1 MSESAPTVAA
11 DPTAATDMAALLT
24 DVTPRDLVP
33 EALVVDRY
41 RVEGLL
47 GTGGMAHVVR
57 ATDLV
62 LDRDVAV
69 KLLRETTDA
78 EGDLDRFLAE
88 TRTLARLSHPGLV
101 TVLDGGTTV
110 SDRPYL
116 VMELVDGPPLSA
128 SLDTPLDPVRVAEIG
143 SQVAAALAYAH
154 TEGVVHRDVKPGNVL
169 LRDDGRVKLADFGIA
184 KLLGEN
190 SLHTRTG
197 TVLGSV
203 HYLAPEQVAFEEIT
217 PAVDVYALGLLML
230 RCLTGHHA
238 FEGPTIES
246 ALARLSA
253 DPEVP
258 ADLSSVWRELLTAM
272 TARVPADRPSAADVA
287 GHLAA
292 LSGARTTPRVLP
304 PLPAHS
310 TAAARAPRPFEA
322 TRGWLASA
330 RARVS
335 VSPLAVGAA
344 LLAVI
349 LFVAAASAG
358 DGAVSGE
365 PPVAQPV
372 SKSGPDPQGAVLPD
386 QPVTQVE
393 PQARTVVPV
402 ANVRPAVGSD
412 LQPKAKANKPKSDQG
427 KHRGKG
433 QGHGQAQ
440 GHGHGHG
447 HGKDN
452 PGKGNGKPGKNR

>member
-1 MSESAPTVAA
+1 MSESVPTVAA
-11 DPTAATDMAALLT
+11 DPTAATDMAALLA
-24 DVTPRDLVP
+24 DDTPRDLEP
-33 EALVVDRY
+33 AALVVDRY

-69 KLLRETTDA
+69 KLLRETTDS

-101 TVLDGGTTV
+101 TVLDGGSTA

-128 SLDTPLDPVRVAEIG
+128 SLDAPLDPVRVAEIG

-154 TEGVVHRDVKPGNVL
+154 TQGVVHRDVKPGNVL
-169 LRDDGRVKLADFGIA
+169 LRRDGRVKLADFGIA
-184 KLLGEN
+184 KLLGDH
-190 SLHTRTG
+190 SLHTKTG

-238 FEGPTIES
+238 FDGPTIES
-246 ALARLSA
+246 ALARLSV

-258 ADLSSVWRELLTAM
+258 ADLPSEWRELLTAM
-272 TARVPADRPSAADVA
+272 TARAPADRPSAADVA
-287 GHLAA
+287 GRLAA
-292 LSGARTTPRVLP
+292 LSGARTTPRVIP
-304 PLPAHS
+304 PLPAHP
-310 TAAARAPRPFEA
+310 TAAGRAPRPFEA
-322 TRGWLASA
+322 ARGLVAGA
-330 RARVS
+330 RSRIS
-335 VSPLAVGAA
+335 VSPLAVGAG
-344 LLAVI
+344 LLAII

-358 DGAVSGE
+358 DGAASGDS
-365 PPVAQPV
+365 PAAQQV
-372 SKSGPDPQGAVLPD
+372 SKSEPDAQADVLLEP
-386 QPVTQVE
+386 PTVQVE
-393 PQARTVVPV
+393 PQAGIAVPV
-402 ANVRPAVGSD
+402 ADVRPAVGSERG
-412 LQPKAKANKPKSDQG
+412 PKGKADKPKKDKG
-427 KHRGKG
+427 KQSKGKDKDKG
-433 QGHGQAQ
+433 GK
-440 GHGHGHG
+440 G
-447 HGKDN
+447 HGK
-452 PGKGNGKPGKNR
+452 GKPGKNK